1 MERLGGVELLH
12 WRHQKPSEF
21 DETIHLNPKRPRVH
35 FWRGL
40 SKKQS
45 GQNAAAI
52 ADFDIAIRLEP
63 TSAYSHYYRGDAKFE
78 LGRSA
83 EAKADLKEALS
94 LAKQSDDDA
103 LIRWIL
109 NLLDAIE

>member
-21 DETIHLNPKRPRVH
+21 DETIHLNPKRPRAH
-35 FWRGL
+35 HLRGF

-52 ADFDIAIRLEP
+52 ADFDIAIRLEQ
-63 TSAYSHYYRGDAKFE
+63 TSAYSHYHRGGAKLE

-83 EAKADLKEALS
+83 EAKADLEEALS
-94 LAKQSDDDA
+94 LAKQSDNDA
-103 LIRWIL
+103 LTRWIL
-109 NLLDAIE
+109 NLLHKIE